1 MKIPKIIGEQP
12 TVEDSATG
20 LPRPGARPGRPGGL
34 ENLLPE
40 PVAKLLKKDQPPKGE
55 GGRRKPKR

>member
-20 LPRPGARPGRPGGL
+20 LPRPGARPGRPGL
-34 ENLLPE
+34 ESVLPE
-40 PVAKLLKKDQPPKGE
+40 TVAKILKKDQPPKGD
-55 GGRRKPKR
+55 GGRHKPKG